1 MAVTSA
7 QVTVTT
13 SAVALSSAETDS
25 RGGESV
31 AVKNTD
37 ATNAVYVGGTSG
49 VTTSTGYKLGAG
61 EVLALDL
68 DMGESLY
75 AISAGSVVV
84 AVLRTGV

>member
-13 SAVALSSAETDS
+13 SAVALSAAETDS

-37 ATNAVYVGGTSG
+37 ASNAVYLGGSSS
-49 VTTSTGYKLGAG
+49 VTTGTGYKLGAG
-61 EVLALDL
+61 EVLSVDL

-84 AVLRTGV
+84 SVLRTGI